1 MRREFEKRVKLA
13 LDDERL
19 SRALDANAER
29 RQASRKL
36 AFSSLS
42 DPDGVQRQAHT
53 LRRKTIENLET
64 HLKDFTA
71 SLQAHGVHVHRAADG
86 EQAAGLVTEIA
97 RQTGS
102 RRVVKSKSM
111 VSEEVQLNHAL
122 RQAGLEVTETDL
134 GEFIVQLRGESP
146 SHITAPAIHLTRHDV
161 ARTFHE
167 KLGMPF
173 SADVGDLN
181 AFARRTLREV
191 FLRAD
196 LGVSGVNF
204 GVAESG
210 TLCLVTNEG
219 NGRMVTTLPPVHVA
233 LMGIERIVPT
243 ANDLDVLLRLLPRSA
258 TGQKLTS
265 YVTLLAGAE
274 AIESGWAGTQRH
286 VILVDNG
293 RSAMRGTPFEEALL
307 CIRCGAC
314 LNACPVFREIGG
326 HAYGCTYPGPIGSL
340 VSPGYFGLQRFGHL
354 AHAST
359 LCGACNEVCPVGI
372 DLTTLLLRTRRGYRK
387 AKAPPMWIQLGVKG
401 FTWLAS
407 RTGRFRFAQR
417 LAALASSLL
426 PKRKGWIRSLPPPFN
441 PWTRSRDFPPFR
453 RREIA
458 DSASEFVQREVTP
471 KGIEPELETVEETDP
486 AAIADPCQA
495 FTEELQALG
504 GKVIRCDSDQIGEV
518 LLDLLGELGENEILA
533 GDPGLDGLIAELE
546 TAGIKVCQPQFEWA
560 NDRSAWRHAL
570 EDFDRIRV
578 GITGA
583 IAALAD
589 TGTLILANEVGEN
602 LSSLLPEI
610 HLAVLQETVIHRRFS
625 DWLREGGEQRLQAGE
640 SLTLITGPSR
650 TADIEMTLTIGVHG
664 PARVIVLLVARS
676 EEHQPSRS
684 N

>member
-1 MRREFEKRVKLA
+1 MRREFQKRIELA

-19 SRALDANAER
+19 GRALDANAER

-42 DPDGVQRQAHT
+42 DPDAVRRQAHA
-53 LRRKTIENLET
+53 LRRKTIENLDA

-71 SLQAHGVHVHRAADG
+71 SLQAHGVKVHHAADG
-86 EQAAGLVTEIA
+86 AQAAGLVAEIA

-122 RQAGLEVTETDL
+122 HQAGLEVTETDL

-181 AFARRTLREV
+181 NFARRTLREV
-191 FLRAD
+191 FLKAD

-204 GVAESG
+204 GVADSG

-243 ANDLDVLLRLLPRSA
+243 ADDLDVLLRLLPRSA

-265 YVTLLAGAE
+265 YVTLLAGSNTVE
-274 AIESGWAGTQRH
+274 PGWAGTQRH

-293 RSAMRGTPFEEALL
+293 RRAMRGTPFEEALL

-326 HAYGCTYPGPIGSL
+326 HAYGSTYPGPIGSL
-340 VSPGYFGLQRFGHL
+340 VSPGYFGLERFGHL

-359 LCGACNEVCPVGI
+359 LCGACNEACPVGI
-372 DLTTLLLRTRRGYRK
+372 DLTTLLLRTRRSYRRVQTHQG
-387 AKAPPMWIQLGVKG
+387 WIQPGVKG
-401 FTWLAS
+401 FAWLA
-407 RTGRFRFAQR
+407 RHTACFRLAQRFA
-417 LAALASSLL
+417 AFASSLL
-426 PKRKGWIRSLPPPFN
+426 PKRDGWIRALPPPLSA
-441 PWTRSRDFPPFR
+441 WTRERDFPPFR
-453 RREIA
+453 HRQTAGSTTGLGPQEPAPI
-458 DSASEFVQREVTP
+458 E
-471 KGIEPELETVEETDP
+471 IEPMKEASRRTEP
-486 AAIADPCQA
+486 ARAAGPCRA
-495 FTEELQALG
+495 FSEELQALG
-504 GKVIRCDSDQIGEV
+504 GKVIRCDSDQVDEV
-518 LLDLLGELGENEILA
+518 LLDLLGELGEHEILV
-533 GDPGLDGLIAELE
+533 GNPGLDGLIAGLE
-546 TAGIKVCQPQFEWA
+546 ASGIKVCQPQFERA
-560 NDRSAWRHAL
+560 SGRSTWRRAL

-589 TGTLILANEVGEN
+589 TGTLILTNHVGEN
-602 LSSLLPEI
+602 LSSLLPDI
-610 HLAVLQETVIHRRFS
+610 HLAIVREANIHWSFS

-664 PARVIVLLVARS
+664 PARLIVLLVAQP
-676 EEHQPSRS
+676 EETHPNLSQ
-684 N
+684 